1 MVGELRVQ
9 AQEDL
14 ASTIQEEFGQTIKIS
29 RPDSSDP
36 LDFIGLSNDISVAID
51 PDTGLMITG
60 RTAQAVFIL
69 SEVLAHFS
77 ELPDKLWKVEFLEIS
92 PNSFS
97 VLDVRPDA
105 AQGVLILVIVE

>member
-1 MVGELRVQ
+1 MVGELRRE
-9 AQEDL
+9 ALEDL
-14 ASTIQEEFGQTIKIS
+14 ATTIQEEFGKTIKIT
-29 RPDSSDP
+29 RPDGSDFK
-36 LDFIGLSNDISVAID
+36 DFIGNSNDISIMLD

-69 SEVLAHFS
+69 KEILDHFG

-97 VLDVRPDA
+97 VKDVRPDA
-105 AQGVLILVIVE
+105 AQGVLILVIGE